1 MKGSVG
7 LVVSLVATTVFAGS
21 QPAMAACSTKP
32 PPQGLVERCHGKDFL
47 VSDAQNAEQRCAA
60 LRVTLTE
67 WMKTCVIEDRA
78 EGLVG
83 GAENVDRMCDMIKD
97 LAGPRVLK
105 IMPDYTP
112 LQYQEGGKTCFGV
125 KSVDF
130 HFAGAQGE
138 VELGEPETSG
148 DDIDSGDE

>member
-1 MKGSVG
+1 MKGSHG
-7 LVVSLVATTVFAGS
+7 LVVSFVAAAICAWS

-32 PPQGLVERCHGKDFL
+32 PPEGLVERCHSKDFT

-60 LRVTLTE
+60 LRVTLME

-83 GAENVDRMCDMIKD
+83 GAESVDTMCDMIKD
-97 LAGPRVLK
+97 LTGPRVLK
-105 IMPDYTP
+105 IIPDYTP
-112 LQYQEGGKTCFGV
+112 LTYKEGAKTCFGV

-130 HFAGAQGE
+130 HFQGAQGV
-138 VELGEPETSG
+138 VEPGEPETSG